1 MTNPDTSS
9 SSGSI
14 QTNVKDAKLSYIKV
28 CSKQTDELEYV
39 KLAFDNGDWG
49 QYMGDLSQW
58 ACNMHDCDA
67 NAQTNDSSF

>member
-49 QYMGDLSQW
+49 
-58 ACNMHDCDA
+58 
-67 NAQTNDSSF
+67 